1 MYNEFIDVPL
11 GMKVLESYE
20 IQDTDIYNDMVV
32 LFFYGLVSC
41 CRFAVF
47 YTQLIPHLNNCFYR
61 SSNTHWKIIQLA
73 CLLVIYLGSSS
84 ELAAQKVKES

>member
-20 IQDTDIYNDMVV
+20 IQDTNINNDMVV

-61 SSNTHWKIIQLA
+61 VLQIRIGRLSNW
-73 CLLVIYLGSSS
+73 LVCW
-84 ELAAQKVKES
+84 